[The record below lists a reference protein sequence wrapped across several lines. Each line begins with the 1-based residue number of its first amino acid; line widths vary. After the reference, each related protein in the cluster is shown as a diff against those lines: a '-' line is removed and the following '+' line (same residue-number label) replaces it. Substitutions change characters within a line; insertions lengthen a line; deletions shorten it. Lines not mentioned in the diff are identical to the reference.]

1 MDNDVDIIVV
11 NKKAMPMCS
20 AVCEFMSERNMVDVG
35 VQFHELHPLVVT
47 QEARRSV
54 YLLGAN
60 QPQMLCR
67 CWGMVI

>member
-1 MDNDVDIIVV
+1 
-11 NKKAMPMCS
+11 
-20 AVCEFMSERNMVDVG
+20 MVDVG

-60 QPQMLCR
+60 QPQMLFR
-67 CWGMVI
+67 AWGMVI